1 MVIYLLILTNL
12 KDTDLNLELKTSQ
25 NIHFLIKF
33 GKFLEFG
40 ADIRVHQSFGG
51 WKGVP

>member
-1 MVIYLLILTNL
+1 MVIYLLILTNI
-12 KDTDLNLELKTSQ
+12 KGIDLNLEHETSQ
-25 NIHFLIKF
+25 NTHYLIKF

-40 ADIRVHQSFGG
+40 ADIRLHQSFRG